1 MAMIRCPECG
11 QRVSS
16 MALTCPH
23 CGVGIKG
30 HLRECPHCGEW
41 MLDDQSKCPECDSP
55 VETGGDSPS
64 ATEETGTGQA
74 QSGHNDYAGSDEGR
88 PNTKKVGKKSNTVW
102 WVAAFLFLLIG
113 IGSIWA
119 AGAYFKYKEDVLDAQ
134 VEEEMRVRMMEEEKR
149 NKEFAEIQRKD
160 SLDWVYA
167 KEVNT
172 VASMERYLE
181 LHPQGNYM
189 DDAMMRRDILKRTE
203 VTEEDRARIRSILES
218 KLTEAATRKNKSG
231 DILAFHY
238 QISGDLAI
246 TKEETS
252 TGSMQFFAKCKV
264 NETISRTDPTKPTDS
279 TFVLRAILDI
289 DKNVLEINL

>member
-1 MAMIRCPECG
+1 
-11 QRVSS
+11 
-16 MALTCPH
+16 
-23 CGVGIKG
+23 
-30 HLRECPHCGEW
+30 

-64 ATEETGTGQA
+64 ATEETGTGQV

>member
-1 MAMIRCPECG
+1 
-11 QRVSS
+11 

>member
-1 MAMIRCPECG
+1 MIRCPECG

-41 MLDDQSKCPECDSP
+41 MLDDQPRCPECDSP
-55 VETGGDSPS
+55 VDIDSTVLA
-64 ATEETGTGQA
+64 ATAGTDARQVL
-74 QSGHNDYAGSDEGR
+74 SGKDDYAAPGDESQD
-88 PNTKKVGKKSNTVW
+88 NKKKKNSNTIW
-102 WVAAFLFLLIG
+102 WVVAFLLLLIG
-113 IGSIWA
+113 AGCYWA
-119 AGAYFKYKEDVLDAQ
+119 VGAFFRHQKEERLLI
-134 VEEEMRVRMMEEEKR
+134 EEEMRERRLEEEKR

-167 KEVNT
+167 QEVNT

-189 DDAMMRRDILKRTE
+189 DDAMMRRDNLKRTE
-203 VTEEDRARIRSILES
+203 VTEEDRSRIRSILES
-218 KLTEAATRKNKSG
+218 RLSEAATRKNVSG
-231 DILAFHY
+231 DILGYHY

-252 TGSMQFFAKCKV
+252 TGSMQFFARCKV
-264 NETISRTDPTKPTDS
+264 SETISRTDPTKPTDS

-289 DKNVLEINL
+289 NKNVLEINL

>member
-64 ATEETGTGQA
+64 VTEETGTGQV

-134 VEEEMRVRMMEEEKR
+134 VEEEMRARMMEEEKR

-218 KLTEAATRKNKSG
+218 KLTEAAARKNKSG
-231 DILAFHY
+231 DILGFHY

-246 TKEETS
+246 TKEETP